1 MSDSFATPLTTARQS
16 PLSVGFP
23 RKYWSGLPFP
33 FLGDHPDLGIKPMSP
48 SLQVDSLPL
57 SHLGS
62 PILRMAIAIME
73 TNSYSTLPVPD
84 STLITSRGLPFLTS
98 TITGDVDPWWPLSFQ
113 RGQAACSGHTA
124 VKGKTPSSLIPEVPS
139 WAKSNLPSLGGILRC
154 SINED

>member
-1 MSDSFATPLTTARQS
+1 MGFLRQE
-16 PLSVGFP
+16 SV
-23 RKYWSGLPFP
+23 LPFP
-33 FLGDHPDLGIKPMSP
+33 CPGDIPDPEIKLVSLASP

-98 TITGDVDPWWPLSFQ
+98 TITGDVDP
-113 RGQAACSGHTA
+113 
-124 VKGKTPSSLIPEVPS
+124 
-139 WAKSNLPSLGGILRC
+139 
-154 SINED
+154 